1 MTDKELVDSIEAI
14 KGETYRIVNRELNKI
29 TSEYKMKLKAVQD
42 ERTNRGEVR
51 SINVNYGCSDCVVSE
66 INLNFLPYLESE
78 RYQALKDSVLPT
90 EVTQVDL
97 KMVPDV
103 IVEEETKEVVEPV
116 KIDKRK
122 KK

>member
-14 KGETYRIVNRELNKI
+14 KDETYRITKREVNKI
-29 TSEYKMKLKAVQD
+29 TSEFKMKLKAIQD

-78 RYQALKDSVLPT
+78 RYEALKNSVEPT
-90 EVTQVDL
+90 EVIQVEL

-103 IVEEETKEVVEPV
+103 IVEEEIKEVVEPV

>member
-1 MTDKELVDSIEAI
+1 MTDKELVDAIESI
-14 KGETYRIVNRELNKI
+14 KDETYRITKREVNKI
-29 TSEYKMKLKAVQD
+29 TSEFKVKLKAIQD

-78 RYQALKDSVLPT
+78 RYQLLKDSVVPT

-103 IVEEETKEVVEPV
+103 IVEEEINEVVEPV